1 MTRSGVLGTR
11 LTGKPKEL
19 SDGLSCC
26 CEWQRQRRP
35 RTKSQ
40 VGGQGIL
47 PPRAVRENVL
57 SVREHPSCVPGEL
70 TGNLREISPKPN
82 STGKGQRLGH
92 VGDFCPMLGDFGESL
107 GSLVSSGAEVA
118 SQELGPGGL
127 IPERPVPLGV
137 GAPGLCLVLTGC
149 LWS

>member
-1 MTRSGVLGTR
+1 M
-11 LTGKPKEL
+11 
-19 SDGLSCC
+19 
-26 CEWQRQRRP
+26 
-35 RTKSQ
+35 
-40 VGGQGIL
+40 
-47 PPRAVRENVL
+47 
-57 SVREHPSCVPGEL
+57 
-70 TGNLREISPKPN
+70 
-82 STGKGQRLGH
+82 
-92 VGDFCPMLGDFGESL
+92 GDFCPMLGDFGESL